1 MTGVKFINNTEENL
15 RIAVFKQPYQTPS
28 LQVIAWKIIPLPRD
42 GGNKTL
48 QFNNEYAVYIN
59 YPNEEDERGDPYG
72 GTQTA
77 PIPIDQTTANFLVRN
92 EQTNDAQS
100 TVAVLKRVYINLAPS
115 EIHIANMA
123 AFGVWG
129 HITLDENDIYPP
141 QIISPG
147 RTLMENIE
155 SPLFVSVIDD
165 FDVSGTVVKVR
176 ELKTIPVIVELG
188 DVISITGSK
197 WTGYS
202 MAK

>member
-1 MTGVKFINNTEENL
+1 
-15 RIAVFKQPYQTPS
+15 
-28 LQVIAWKIIPLPRD
+28 
-42 GGNKTL
+42 
-48 QFNNEYAVYIN
+48 
-59 YPNEEDERGDPYG
+59 
-72 GTQTA
+72 
-77 PIPIDQTTANFLVRN
+77 
-92 EQTNDAQS
+92 
-100 TVAVLKRVYINLAPS
+100 
-115 EIHIANMA
+115 MA

-165 FDVSGTVVKVR
+165 FVVSGTVVKVR